1 MSKKRLRDWLAQ
13 AILPQKSKKVPDILR
28 HASIAEMKKVY
39 DLTKGRPEDSNPIDI
54 GGHTYERL
62 PMI

>member
-1 MSKKRLRDWLAQ
+1 MRKKRFRDWLVQ
-13 AILPQKSKKVPDILR
+13 VILVQKTLKVPDILR

-39 DLTKGRPEDSNPIDI
+39 DLAKGRPEDSNPIDI